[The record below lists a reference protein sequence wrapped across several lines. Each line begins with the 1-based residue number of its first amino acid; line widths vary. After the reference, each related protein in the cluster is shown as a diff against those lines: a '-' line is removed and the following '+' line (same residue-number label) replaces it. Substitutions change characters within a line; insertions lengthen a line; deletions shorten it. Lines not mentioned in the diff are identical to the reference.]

1 MRRQTTSSQPALA
14 ELSSDD
20 LHLVSGSAIN
30 QGSHGVQT
38 HVPGRL
44 SPDES
49 EQGTVAG
56 TVLSGSAK
64 VIGAD
69 L

>member
-1 MRRQTTSSQPALA
+1 MNSETTNRVRGLSLD
-14 ELSSDD
+14 EL
-20 LHLVSGSAIN
+20 HEVSGGVTN
-30 QGSHGVQT
+30 EGSHGVQT

-49 EQGTVAG
+49 EQGTLAG
-56 TVLSGSAK
+56 TILEGNHNRL
-64 VIGAD
+64 G